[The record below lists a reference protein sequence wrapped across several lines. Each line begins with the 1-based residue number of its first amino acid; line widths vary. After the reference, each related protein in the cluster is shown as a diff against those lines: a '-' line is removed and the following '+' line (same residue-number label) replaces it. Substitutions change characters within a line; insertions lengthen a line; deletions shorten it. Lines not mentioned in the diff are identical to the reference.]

1 MAIVKNIAKITSPL
15 VQDILSRQRLFKL
28 LDVQN
33 GIPVIWIY
41 GPPGAGKTTL
51 AASYF
56 AYSKQR
62 CYWYRVDTGD
72 NDVAT
77 FFYYASLAVQ
87 NAYPKRRVNLPLFTA
102 ESTDG
107 FEAFARSYFRQFFS
121 YLEAG
126 DALVFD
132 NCHELQADAALLTAL
147 TIAAE
152 EIPHGNRLFCISR
165 DAPPAVFSKLQLY
178 RQCYEIDWHSLRF
191 TIDESRALLRLYH
204 FNFPETSLAWLHEKT
219 RGWVAGL
226 ILLAR
231 NCHSGDTL
239 PVLEALPESAALFGY
254 LASEVFAKLSSE
266 INEFLM
272 TAALLPEMTAASV
285 QELTGNLQA
294 PRLLNEMAGKGYFLE
309 CSSGA
314 GPVYHF
320 HPLCRDFLL
329 ARGQSSIE
337 PRRLFALQLHA
348 AQLLEKQGNIENAI
362 SLYRQLQCWP
372 ELKKLLLA
380 QAESWICCG
389 RHRSL
394 IHWLECIPESEAGND
409 DFYRYWLGIA
419 YVPVDAKRAYTLLEQ
434 AHESFVAQRN
444 AEWGYKTWSAIVE
457 TICFARDDFGP
468 LKKWIDSFSDLR
480 VLFPYFFSPELKA
493 KVFSSAV
500 LAMSVLDTRNPWLT
514 EIVRLSEYAV
524 RLIPIELFQQAVLIN
539 LAYYYN
545 FTGNL
550 ARFRVFA
557 PKLKKAL
564 HNEKL
569 PPAARILATVM
580 LMLLAICSDEEEA
593 KELYDYGIKLAGQ
606 SGVFLFNGL
615 LYGFNIYHYALKG
628 DLKTA
633 RQLLEQ
639 ANEKTPTRF
648 THDFAHYNQIA
659 AWLAALDGDT
669 ELALAHNSVALDL
682 EQQLHYP
689 FGIAMTKDLSA
700 QLLAK
705 QGRWV
710 EAATQLDG
718 ERRIVD
724 SLASKCLSHKL
735 ACSVAWVSYLRN
747 DEAELI
753 KNLRTAFVIGRAE
766 NILAWYGLLPEV
778 VLALCCKALEYGI
791 ETRYAQQLIH
801 IYKLFPEQPPLHLEN
816 WPWANHFYTL
826 GRFTI
831 FADGQELEHSGKTP
845 LKVLELLQIIIAFGG
860 TQVDSLS
867 VSEMLWPDA
876 DGDNAQQ
883 ALETAL
889 FRLRKLIG
897 KDSITVSGGKISL
910 NKKRCWLDIWAFEQA
925 LERLEVLLDKP
936 HASSGNRLEDCMA
949 TLVRLYRGPLFGDV
963 SLPWTDAVRTRLQNK
978 YNKALKRISL
988 YYTNTD
994 NDAKAAYF
1002 LDKLAEVGDAMRRS
1016 VYLQ

>member
-1 MAIVKNIAKITSPL
+1 MAMLKNIAKITSPL
-15 VQDILSRQRLFKL
+15 VQGVLPRQRLFAL
-28 LDVQN
+28 LDTQH
-33 GIPVIWIY
+33 GIPVIWVY

-56 AYSKQR
+56 AHNKRR
-62 CYWYRVDTGD
+62 CLWYRVDSGD

-77 FFYYASLAVQ
+77 FFYYANLAVQ
-87 NAYPKRRVNLPLFTA
+87 NAYPKRSISLPLFTA

-107 FEAFARSYFRQFFS
+107 FEAFARSYFRQLFS

-132 NCHELQADAALLTAL
+132 NCHELQNDAPLLTAL
-147 TIAAE
+147 TIAADE
-152 EIPHGNRLFCISR
+152 LPHGNSMICISR

-178 RQCYEIDWHSLRF
+178 QRCREIDWHTLRF
-191 TIDESRALLRLYH
+191 TMDESRALLRLYR
-204 FNFPETSLAWLHEKT
+204 FNFPEASLAWLHEKA
-219 RGWVAGL
+219 RGWVSGL

-231 NCHSGDTL
+231 NSPPNDALTAL
-239 PVLEALPESAALFGY
+239 DPLPESSALFGY
-254 LASEVFAKLSSE
+254 LASEVFAKLSAE
-266 INEFLM
+266 INEFLLIV
-272 TAALLPEMTAASV
+272 ALLPEMTAASV
-285 QELTGNLQA
+285 QELTGNPKA

-309 CSSGA
+309 CSAGA
-314 GPVYHF
+314 GPVYQF

-329 ARGQSSIE
+329 ARGQSCFE
-337 PRRLFALQLHA
+337 PPRLFTLQLRA
-348 AQLLEKQGNIENAI
+348 AQLLEKQGYVEHAI
-362 SLYRQLQCWP
+362 DLYRQLQCWS

-380 QAESWICCG
+380 QAENWICCG

-394 IHWLECIPESEAGND
+394 ILWLECIPESEAGND

-419 YVPVDAKRAYTLLEQ
+419 YVPVDAKRAYALLER

-444 AEWGYKTWSAIVE
+444 AEWSYKTWSAIVE

-468 LKKWIDSFSDLR
+468 LKKWIDAFSDLR
-480 VLFPYFFSPELKA
+480 VQFPYFFSPELKA
-493 KVFSSAV
+493 KVYSSAV

-564 HNEKL
+564 QNEKL

-580 LMLLAICSDEEEA
+580 LMLLAICSDDEEA
-593 KELYDYGIKLAGQ
+593 TELYDYGIKLAEE
-606 SGVFLFNGL
+606 SGVYLFNGL

-628 DLKTA
+628 DLQA
-633 RQLLEQ
+633 AWQLLEQ

-659 AWLAALDGDT
+659 AWLAALGGDI

-689 FGIAMTKDLSA
+689 FGIAMTKDLNA
-700 QLLAK
+700 QLFAK

-724 SLASKCLSHKL
+724 SLASRCLSHKL
-735 ACSVAWVSYLRN
+735 ACSVAWFSYLRN
-747 DEAELI
+747 DEVELI
-753 KNLRTAFVIGRAE
+753 KNLRTAFVIGREE

-778 VLALCCKALEYGI
+778 MLALCCKALEYGI
-791 ETRYAQQLIH
+791 ETRYAQELIR
-801 IYKLFPEQPPLHLEN
+801 IYKLFPDQPPLHLEN

-826 GRFTI
+826 GQFTI
-831 FADGQELEHSGKTP
+831 LADGLELEHSGKMP
-845 LKVLELLQIIIAFGG
+845 LKALELLQVIIAFGG

-867 VSEMLWPDA
+867 VNEILWPDA

-897 KDSITVSGGKISL
+897 KDSIMVSGGKISL
-910 NKKRCWLDIWAFEQA
+910 NKKRCWLDIWAFDQA
-925 LERLEVLLDKP
+925 LERLDTLLDEADAP
-936 HASSGNRLEDCMA
+936 SGDKLETCV
-949 TLVRLYRGPLFGDV
+949 TELVRLYRGPLFGEAGP
-963 SLPWTDAVRTRLQNK
+963 SWSEAVRTRTHNK
-978 YNKALKRISL
+978 YHKALKRIAV
-988 YYTNTD
+988 YYKNAD
-994 NDAKAAYF
+994 NHAKAEYF
-1002 LDKLAEVGDAMRRS
+1002 LAKLAEAGEAMQGS
-1016 VYLQ
+1016 FYFQ

>member
-1 MAIVKNIAKITSPL
+1 MAAVKNIAKITSPL
-15 VQDILSRQRLFKL
+15 VQDILPRPRLFNL
-28 LDVQN
+28 LDIQS
-33 GIPVIWIY
+33 GIPVFWIY

-56 AYSKQR
+56 AHSEQQ
-62 CYWYRVDTGD
+62 CIWYRVDAGD

-77 FFYYASLAVQ
+77 FFYYAGLAVQ
-87 NAYPKRRVNLPLFTA
+87 NAYPRRRVNLPLFTP

-107 FEAFARSYFRQFFS
+107 FEAFARSYFRQLFS
-121 YLEAG
+121 YLESG

-152 EIPHGNRLFCISR
+152 EVPHGNALFCISR
-165 DAPPAVFSKLQLY
+165 NAPSEVFSRLQLY
-178 RQCYEIDWHSLRF
+178 NQCREIDWNSLRF
-191 TIDESRALLRLYH
+191 TMDESRALLRLYH
-204 FNFPETSLAWLHEKT
+204 FNFSETSLAWLYEKT
-219 RGWVAGL
+219 RGWVSGL

-231 NCHSGDTL
+231 NGRSDESL
-239 PVLEALPESAALFGY
+239 PVLEPLQESTALFGY
-254 LASEVFAKLSSE
+254 LASEVFAKLSPE

-272 TAALLPEMTAASV
+272 IAAILPEMTVTSI
-285 QELTGNLQA
+285 QELTGNSQA
-294 PRLLNEMAGKGYFLE
+294 KRLLNEMAGKGYFLE
-309 CSSGA
+309 CSAGA
-314 GPVYHF
+314 GPVYQF
-320 HPLCRDFLL
+320 HPLFRDFLM

-337 PRRLFALQLHA
+337 PYRLFALQLQA
-348 AQLLEKQGNIENAI
+348 AQLLEKQGNVEHAI
-362 SLYRQLQCWP
+362 GLYRQLQCWP

-394 IHWLECIPESEAGND
+394 IHWLECIPESEVGND

-419 YVPVDAKRAYTLLEQ
+419 YVPVDAKCAYALLEK

-444 AEWGYKTWSAIVE
+444 AEWSYKTWSAIVE

-468 LKKWIDSFSDLR
+468 LKKWIDSFSDIR
-480 VLFPYFFSPELKA
+480 VLFPYFFSPELRA

-514 EIVRLSEYAV
+514 EVVRLSEYAV

-539 LAYYYN
+539 LSYYYN

-557 PKLKKAL
+557 PKLRKAL
-564 HNEKL
+564 YNEKL
-569 PPAARILATVM
+569 PPAARILASVM

-593 KELYDYGIKLAGQ
+593 ESLYDYGIKLAEQ
-606 SGVFLFNGL
+606 SGVYLFNGL
-615 LYGFNIYHYALKG
+615 LYGFNIYRSALKG
-628 DLKTA
+628 DLNTA
-633 RQLLEQ
+633 RSLLEY

-659 AWLAALDGDT
+659 AWLAALDGDI

-689 FGIAMTKDLSA
+689 FGIAMTKDLNV

-724 SLASKCLSHKL
+724 SLASKCLTHKL
-735 ACSVAWVSYLRN
+735 ACSSAWFSYLRD

-753 KNLRTAFVIGRAE
+753 KHLRTAFVIGRAE
-766 NILAWYGLLPEV
+766 NLLAWYGLLPEV
-778 VLALCCKALEYGI
+778 LLALCCKALEYGI
-791 ETRYAQQLIH
+791 EISYTQDLIR

-826 GRFTI
+826 GQFTI
-831 FADGQELEHSGKTP
+831 LADGQELEHSGKTP
-845 LKVLELLQIIIAFGG
+845 VKVLELLQIIIAFGG

-867 VSEMLWPDA
+867 VTEMLWPDA

-925 LERLEVLLDKP
+925 LEQLDELLDSG
-936 HASSGNRLEDCMA
+936 HAPSADKLEACLALLDH
-949 TLVRLYRGPLFGDV
+949 LYRGPLFGET
-963 SLPWTDAVRTRLQNK
+963 SPPWAEAVRTRLQNK
-978 YNKALKRISL
+978 YNKALKRISA
-988 YYTNTD
+988 YYKNTD
-994 NDAKAAYF
+994 STRAAYF
-1002 LDKLAEVGDAMRRS
+1002 LNKLAEVSDALRGS
-1016 VYLQ
+1016 FYLQ